1 MAAVTRPGRAA
12 ALADFDRRLLEA
24 TRDGLPLVSRPYDEI
39 ARRLGT
45 SGAQVRA
52 RLGTLLRDGAL
63 LRIGV
68 LPDAQQVGLGRHALS
83 VWDVDDRR
91 VDELGDKVAAFGFV
105 LRCCRRPRR
114 APDWPYNLF
123 AVLHGRDTAEIDRG
137 VLQILCLLADA
148 CRGHEVLHRERVLKR
163 AP

>member
-1 MAAVTRPGRAA
+1 MTRPGRAA
-12 ALADFDRRLLEA
+12 AIADFDRRLLEA
-24 TRDGLPLVSRPYDEI
+24 TRDGLPLVSRPYDEV
-39 ARRLGT
+39 ARRLGA

-52 RLGTLLRDGAL
+52 RFAALLRDGAL

-68 LPDAQQVGLGRHALS
+68 LPDAQHVGLGRHALS

-91 VDELGDKVAAFGFV
+91 VDELGDKVAAFAFV

-114 APDWPYNLF
+114 PPDWPYNLF

-148 CRGHEVLHRERVLKR
+148 CRGHEVLHRERVFTR
-163 AP
+163 GP